1 MSMKTVNVCSLSGIT
16 NHTGVVYLVFI
27 AQDSLKSAGLVL
39 ILFNETFTILLQ
51 LHFVQYS

>member
-16 NHTGVVYLVFI
+16 NHTVVVYFVFI
-27 AQDSLKSAGLVL
+27 AQDSLKSAPPNLL

-51 LHFVQYS
+51 